1 MSSGGKVALVVVL
14 LAVAGFAGWYWYNNY
29 GAGAGGGTGAAPS
42 G

>member
-1 MSSGGKVALVVVL
+1 MGSGGKVFLVVGL

-29 GAGAGGGTGAAPS
+29 GAGASSGAAPS